1 MGFDIHW
8 TRTGCTVRHP
18 KHGRIQTWLRICPV
32 MKAEHVLLLIKELE
46 DHERKKVSDV
56 DGSLL
61 PEERSWW
68 KTKFPEVPDQ
78 VWDYMTG
85 QGEDPSEYRDG
96 LPWNRHKRRR
106 VAKARGVVVHLFS
119 GRLSREWQDWNP
131 GNGIEVLTLDMEQG
145 ADQNLH
151 SAAVWAYLW
160 NLAVNQKILA
170 IIGGP
175 PCRTVSRLLERSP
188 GPPRLR
194 GRVFERFGYQDLGE
208 MGKQKANNDIALFL
222 KQVGLFLK
230 CEECRTIR
238 STPTGFL
245 LESPMDPAHY
255 DERANDSASFWAWP
269 ETQQVLQD
277 HAHQG
282 MSLIEFDQGALQHP
296 RRKPTGILTNLK
308 ELYQLQGLRSD
319 IIGEALPEELAERL
333 QVTSSWSTW
342 APRLR
347 EVIRMA
353 LKVHMDQETKGN
365 AKLAKVSDDHQWQE
379 HLRQDHVPFRND
391 CRICLEQMGRGLPHR
406 RRHQAGSAAYAMSV
420 DLAGPFKK
428 AADTMTKT
436 QCKYAFVATLTVP
449 DFGTAMEEKE
459 VKKPM
464 DDVVNADWGED
475 EDAPVEPEDE
485 EILPGLDDDSEE
497 VDEPKIDPKL
507 VEKLN
512 KEAHEKIKAKITEM
526 KQPYKMRHITMVEPI
541 ASRKIQDVL
550 GALGKCYA
558 RFRLLGAPIYRL
570 HMDKAREFISAPV
583 RRWASQRDLV
593 HTITS
598 GDDPQGNGRVENEIQ
613 QLRRR
618 TRLLLHVV
626 GLDALHWPAAM
637 RHSAEGRFRKQLQE
651 LGVNTHP
658 MLQFGKTACVKAKSW
673 DHRYEDWR
681 PSCVTGI
688 IYGPSPTMNHGWVL
702 RTAEGRCIHVRTAL
716 VPDKNMDKVRLELEE
731 GQKEPLE
738 LEDPAGD
745 PPRRRLHGKTRVE
758 GQLRLP
764 PPPPV
769 LEDHEQDD
777 YTPSIAP
784 AGERPDPLEGFEAIE
799 RGEPPSLSRL
809 QHEEGQNA
817 VPGEQVKLK
826 ERFLKGCFCRDR
838 EEVEK
843 MEHDFHVNLLQL
855 VKEEL
860 RLVETDGDVAKVNAE
875 MLQELISRRHEVEEN
890 LEVIRGSRQQKV
902 QLRALQEKV

>member
-1 MGFDIHW
+1 
-8 TRTGCTVRHP
+8 
-18 KHGRIQTWLRICPV
+18 
-32 MKAEHVLLLIKELE
+32 
-46 DHERKKVSDV
+46 
-56 DGSLL
+56 
-61 PEERSWW
+61 
-68 KTKFPEVPDQ
+68 
-78 VWDYMTG
+78 
-85 QGEDPSEYRDG
+85 
-96 LPWNRHKRRR
+96 
-106 VAKARGVVVHLFS
+106 
-119 GRLSREWQDWNP
+119 
-131 GNGIEVLTLDMEQG
+131 
-145 ADQNLH
+145 
-151 SAAVWAYLW
+151 
-160 NLAVNQKILA
+160 
-170 IIGGP
+170 
-175 PCRTVSRLLERSP
+175 
-188 GPPRLR
+188 
-194 GRVFERFGYQDLGE
+194 
-208 MGKQKANNDIALFL
+208 
-222 KQVGLFLK
+222 
-230 CEECRTIR
+230 
-238 STPTGFL
+238 
-245 LESPMDPAHY
+245 
-255 DERANDSASFWAWP
+255 
-269 ETQQVLQD
+269 
-277 HAHQG
+277 
-282 MSLIEFDQGALQHP
+282 
-296 RRKPTGILTNLK
+296 
-308 ELYQLQGLRSD
+308 
-319 IIGEALPEELAERL
+319 
-333 QVTSSWSTW
+333 
-342 APRLR
+342 
-347 EVIRMA
+347 
-353 LKVHMDQETKGN
+353 
-365 AKLAKVSDDHQWQE
+365 
-379 HLRQDHVPFRND
+379 
-391 CRICLEQMGRGLPHR
+391 
-406 RRHQAGSAAYAMSV
+406 
-420 DLAGPFKK
+420 
-428 AADTMTKT
+428 
-436 QCKYAFVATLTVP
+436 
-449 DFGTAMEEKE
+449 
-459 VKKPM
+459 M

-485 EILPGLDDDSEE
+485 EVLPGLDDDSEE
-497 VDEPKIDPKL
+497 AEEPKIDPKL
-507 VEKLN
+507 VDKLN

-558 RFRLLGAPIYRL
+558 RFRLLGAPVYRL

-593 HTITS
+593 HTTTS

-618 TRLLLHVV
+618 TRLLLHVA

-681 PSCVTGI
+681 PSFVTGI

-702 RTAEGRCIHVRTAL
+702 RTAEGRCIHARTAL

-784 AGERPDPLEGFEAIE
+784 AGERPDTLEGLEAIE

-902 QLRALQEKV
+902 QLRALQEKVQVEENLQTVTVSLEEVRRNKEDWIEPMSNEYHALVKETKSVTPVRFSDVEGEDIEIVPGKLVCVKKGGSGKRRARAVVCGNHVNAEADRSPYGVYASGADGTLIRSVLRKSIHQQWRVSTADVKTAFLLAPRPQPENAPRVLVRPPRIMAECGVCDPQELWSVNTALYGFQSSPSHWAVYRDNTVRKFRWQGQQGDYFMKQSKELNLWQVFKVNKGDLDKKDAPKTQVGLAVFYVDDILIAAEPEARDGFLQTLQETWKCSPPEHVSSQSWTRFCGFELKYNEEETELKVGQVSYIQDLLKRHGVTRKRTTPMAKVDELDADVPEENIQLHEIRAAQALTGELLWAAIRSRPDISFAVASMGRAVTKQPRKAVMVGNQVLEYLANTVYETLHYGKC